1 MQFRLLKIPYIRW
14 FFKRLRSIFKWFIK
28 SFESIKIPGL
38 EGMNLFDLLEMYI
51 SGIIK
56 GALTAR
62 AGSIAFSFFIAL
74 FPFALFVLTLIPYIR
89 IEGFQDDFMSF
100 IFKVMPSK
108 ESSDAVSYVLNDI
121 ANNKY
126 GELLSFGFIL
136 SIFLM
141 TNGVNAILS
150 GFEYTYHDIQTR
162 TVIRQYMVSLI
173 ISLVLAFLLLLT
185 VGIIIALEFVVNSL
199 NQQGIVGDTGF
210 WIGLIQLIILV
221 LMVFI
226 AISFL
231 FYFGTREGRKSPFFS
246 PGTIFTTVLFII
258 NFKIFKIYIEK
269 FGQYNQLY
277 GSIGTILVIMLFI
290 WLNSIILLLGFEL
303 NTSLMKLHHKNLNRQ
318 NTKNQ

>member
-1 MQFRLLKIPYIRW
+1 MQVRLLKIPFI
-14 FFKRLRSIFKWFIK
+14 KWFIR
-28 SFESIKIPGL
+28 FFQSIKIPGL
-38 EGMNLFDLLEMYI
+38 EGMNLFNLLEMYI

-56 GALTAR
+56 GALTSR

-74 FPFALFVLTLIPYIR
+74 FPFALFVLTLIPFVP

-150 GFEYTYHDIQTR
+150 GFEFTYHNIETR
-162 TVIRQYMVSLI
+162 TVIRQYIVSLI

-185 VGIIIALEFVVNSL
+185 VGVIIFLEFFINSL
-199 NQQGIVGDTGF
+199 SRQGIVGDVPF
-210 WIGLIQLIILV
+210 WIGIIQGTILL
-221 LMVFI
+221 LMVFV
-226 AISFL
+226 AISL
-231 FYFGTREGRKSPFFS
+231 LYYFGTREGKKTSFFS
-246 PGTIFTTVLFII
+246 PGTIFTTLLFII
-258 NFKIFKIYIEK
+258 NFKIFQIYIEK
-269 FGQYNQLY
+269 FAQYNQLY

-303 NTSLMKLHHKNLNRQ
+303 NTSLLKLQHKNKEKQ
-318 NTKNQ
+318 MAKKNNI

>member
-1 MQFRLLKIPYIRW
+1 MQVKLLKLPFIRGLVR
-14 FFKRLRSIFKWFIK
+14 FFKN
-28 SFESIKIPGL
+28 IKIPGL
-38 EGMNLFDLLEMYI
+38 EGMNLFDLLNMYI

-56 GALTAR
+56 GALTSR

-74 FPFALFVLTLIPYIR
+74 FPFALFVLTLIPFVPID
-89 IEGFQDDFMSF
+89 GFQDDFMSF

-108 ESSDAVSYVLNDI
+108 ESSDAVGYVLNDI

-150 GFEYTYHDIQTR
+150 GFEYTYHDIEAR
-162 TVIRQYMVSLI
+162 TVVRQYIVSLI
-173 ISLVLAFLLLLT
+173 ISIVLAFLLLFT
-185 VGIIIALEFVVNSL
+185 VGTIIVLEFFINSL
-199 NQQGIVGDTGF
+199 NKQGIVGDATF
-210 WIGLIQLIILV
+210 WMYLIQLIILI

-226 AISFL
+226 AISLL
-231 FYFGTREGRKSPFFS
+231 FYFGIKEGKKTSFFS
-246 PGTIFTTVLFII
+246 PGTVFTTILIII

-269 FGQYNQLY
+269 FAQYNQLY

-303 NTSLMKLHHKNLNRQ
+303 NTSLMKLHHKNLAKQ
-318 NTKNQ
+318 NAKNK

>member
-1 MQFRLLKIPYIRW
+1 MVRYK
-14 FFKRLRSIFKWFIK
+14 LRRKFIK
-28 SFESIKIPGL
+28 LILSVIRFLKRIKIPGF
-38 EGMNLFDLLEMYI
+38 EGMDLYSLMELYV

-74 FPFALFVLTLIPYIR
+74 FPFALFVLTLIPFVP

-108 ESSDAVSYVLNDI
+108 EASDAVAHVLNDI
-121 ANNKY
+121 ATNKY

-150 GFEYTYHDIQTR
+150 GFEYTYHEIETR
-162 TVIRQYMVSLI
+162 TVLRQYTVSLA
-173 ISLVLAFLLLLT
+173 ISLILSFLLLLT
-185 VGIIIALEFVVNSL
+185 VGLVIFLEY
-199 NQQGIVGDTGF
+199 
-210 WIGLIQLIILV
+210 LIQSLHMDANFWLSLIQVIILLG
-221 LMVFI
+221 LMLVS
-226 AISFL
+226 ISL
-231 FYFGTREGRKSPFFS
+231 LYYFGTREGRHISFFS
-246 PGTIFTTVLFII
+246 PGTILTVILFIL
-258 NFKIFKIYIEK
+258 NFRIFRFYIEK

-277 GSIGTILVIMLFI
+277 GSIGTVLVIMLFI

-303 NTSLMKLHHKNLNRQ
+303 NASLLKLHHKNLEG
-318 NTKNQ
+318 KNE